1 MTPPL
6 ISVALPVRNGANYLA
21 EALDSIL
28 SQTYTEFELHVSD
41 NASDDATPAIL
52 AEYAARDARVKVSRS
67 AELLGQVANMNRA
80 VSLAKTPWVRMM
92 CHDDLMR
99 ADCMAQTVQAIGSV
113 DERVAL
119 IGNDERHL
127 FANGYHSPVRPDAPL
142 QRYRGVDVLRRR
154 FAGASDAILLPSVT
168 TVTLRKAAFDA
179 RGGFDPRWVHFDIFC
194 WSEMLVDHDYAFIP
208 AQLTQNRIHG
218 AQVAMAARGSL
229 RSAIDH
235 RAFVREFVSRH
246 GSAIGLDTRAR
257 LRSKL
262 IAPGYAASALVAALR
277 TKNYSAAAALL
288 PRIPVVWLP
297 LMPALVPWAWRKE
310 VRRLAEL
317 DGHVPLELLYPG

>member
-1 MTPPL
+1 MTAPQ

-28 SQTYTEFELHVSD
+28 AQTYAEFELHVSD

-67 AELLGQVANMNRA
+67 AEPLGQVENMNRA
-80 VSLAKTPWVRMM
+80 VGLARTPWVRMM

-99 ADCMAQTVQAIGSV
+99 ADCMAQTAQAVALV
-113 DERVAL
+113 DERVVL

-127 FANGYHSPVRPDAPL
+127 FANGYLSPARPDAPL

-154 FAGASDAILLPSVT
+154 FAGARDAVPLPSIT
-168 TVTLRKAAFDA
+168 TVTLRKSAFEA
-179 RGGFDPRWVHFDIFC
+179 RGGFEPCWVHFDIFC
-194 WSEMLVDHDYAFIP
+194 WSEMLVDTDYAFMP
-208 AQLTQNRIHG
+208 AQLTQNRIHR
-218 AQVAMAARGSL
+218 AQVAIAARGSL

-235 RAFVREFVSRH
+235 RAFVAEFVARH
-246 GSAIGLDTRAR
+246 GAAIGLDARAR

-262 IAPGYAASALVAALR
+262 IAPGYAASALVAAMR
-277 TKNYSAAAALL
+277 TGHYGAAAALL
-288 PRIPVVWLP
+288 PRIPPAWLP
-297 LMPALVPWAWRKE
+297 LMPALVPWAWRRE

-317 DGHVPLELLYPG
+317 DGHVPLDLLYPG